1 MQLFWHGYSSV
12 RIEGKAGDTEVTL
25 LTDPFE
31 SEASIRFPRTVAPDV
46 LVLSHQDRSRFNLEG
61 AQGSPF
67 IISDP
72 GEYEVKGAF
81 VTGIQDPSV
90 DAGQEERPVIYRFF
104 IESMSIG
111 FLGQLKR
118 KLTEREIEALES
130 IDILLLPVGGGDVM
144 DSKLASETIAEIEPR
159 IVVPLHY
166 DIPGIKTKLSGVDTF
181 CKALGVCKRQDVNKL
196 KLSKKDLPTED
207 MHVMVLERA

>member
-12 RIEGKAGDTEVTL
+12 RIEGKTGDTDVTL

-31 SEASIRFPRTVAPDV
+31 SESNVRFPRTITPDI
-46 LVLSHQDRSRFNLEG
+46 LVLSHQDRKRFNLEG
-61 AQGSPF
+61 ALGAPF

-90 DAGQEERPVIYRFF
+90 EPGENEHQMIYRFLVEGMA
-104 IESMSIG
+104 IA

-118 KLTEREIEALES
+118 KLNAREIEALDN
-130 IDILLLPVGGGDVM
+130 IDILLIPVGGGDVM

-159 IVVPLHY
+159 VVVPLYFHL
-166 DIPGIKTKLSGVDTF
+166 PGIKAKLSSVDAF
-181 CKALGVCKRQDVNKL
+181 CKELGVCKRQDANKL
-196 KLSKKDLPTED
+196 KLSKKDLPSED
-207 MHVMVLERA
+207 LLVAVLERA